1 VKNEIIEIATAPTDI
16 RVRKSDGLFK
26 PVWVVGLTM
35 STYGYR
41 REPWANLRI
50 L

>member
-1 VKNEIIEIATAPTDI
+1 VTNEIIEITTALTDI
-16 RVRKSDGLFK
+16 RVRKSDGWFE
-26 PVWVVGLTM
+26 PVWVVGLPM

-50 L
+50 S